1 MIQKTKFLMIHLSLS
16 LALMQSS
23 VFATTQAS
31 VKEHA
36 RLISNKIITL
46 KDLPRLEIN
55 KNYAKTSHLVS
66 QLVSFYHYKK
76 DFSFDDKFS
85 AQAFDAFL
93 DQLDPG
99 RMYLTAEDVHSFSRY
114 RDKIDDAIYDGDVSL
129 AFNIFK
135 AFRKRWIERYQYA
148 LHLLDGNFDFTKD
161 ETFRYD
167 RKDVPWSANEKEL
180 NDLWRK
186 RVKNDVIV
194 QLLNK
199 KTLKE
204 AKEKLRKRYIAS
216 MRRMSQTESTDVFR
230 YFMTAVTQT
239 VEPHTLYFSPRAADK
254 FNTEMSLSL
263 EGIGAVLQTEDVD
276 TKIVRLVPGGPAK
289 RSKQLAKKDI
299 ILSVGQGEKGPLQD
313 IIGWRIDDVVDL
325 IKGKAGTTVRLEVM
339 TPDSGANGET
349 RIVKIVREKV
359 KLEDQDAQSKI
370 IEVKQNG
377 AIRRLGVI
385 ELPKFYIDY
394 NEYVKGNPDYKSTTR
409 DVRKLIKELKA
420 KHVDGI
426 IMDLRN
432 NGGGSLMEATQLTGL
447 FIDQGPVVQE
457 RDFKNRIRVHPDV
470 DPGVAYD
477 GPLIV
482 LVNRFSASASEIF
495 AGAIQDYG
503 RGLIVGSTTFGK
515 GTIQQIRNL
524 DEWNRRSPQTHLG
537 QLKFTA
543 ARFYRISGDS
553 TQIKGVTPDVAMPS
567 LIDAK
572 EYGEASLT
580 NALPWDQISAATY
593 HHTDLHKV
601 LPKIIA
607 RHKKRLGQDPEFKL
621 LDEEYLAYKTIRAE
635 KTTSLNLEIRRAE
648 RVKSR
653 AASLVRLNKRRKFE
667 GLPPLAKL
675 DDEDEGNNEDENDD
689 NKFDPV
695 LTEAGRIMSDFIS
708 IETQTE
714 KLASAKVK

>member
-1 MIQKTKFLMIHLSLS
+1 MIQKLKSLVIFLSFSLLIGPAS
-16 LALMQSS
+16 
-23 VFATTQAS
+23 ATTQEI

-36 RLISNKIITL
+36 KLISNKIITL
-46 KDLPRLEIN
+46 KDLPKLEID

-85 AQAFDAFL
+85 RQAFDAYL
-93 DQLDPG
+93 EQLDPG
-99 RMYLTAEDVHSFSRY
+99 RMYLTAEDVQSFSKY
-114 RDKIDDAIYDGDVSL
+114 QNKIDDAIYDGDVSL
-129 AFNIFK
+129 AFDIFEK
-135 AFRKRWIERYQYA
+135 FRKRWIERYQYA
-148 LHLLDGNFDFTKD
+148 LHLLDQKFDFTKN

-167 RKDVPWSANEKEL
+167 RKDVAWSENQSEL
-180 NDLWRK
+180 NELWRK
-186 RVKNDVIV
+186 RVKNDVIM
-194 QLLNK
+194 QLLND
-199 KTLKE
+199 KTLDE
-204 AKEKLRKRYIAS
+204 AKEKLHKRYIAS
-216 MRRMSQTESTDVFR
+216 MRRMSQTESKDVFR

-289 RSKQLAKKDI
+289 RSKQLSKDDI
-299 ILSVGQGEKGPLQD
+299 ILSVGQGDKGPLQD
-313 IIGWRIDDVVDL
+313 VIGWRIDDVVEL
-325 IKGKAGTTVRLEVM
+325 IKGKAGSTVRLEVM
-339 TPDSGANGET
+339 TPDSAANGDT
-349 RIVKIVREKV
+349 RIVKIVREKI

-370 IEVKQNG
+370 IEIKQDG
-377 AIRRLGVI
+377 KLRQFGVI

-394 NEYVKGNPDYKSTTR
+394 DEYVKGNPNYKSTTR
-409 DVRKLIKELKA
+409 DVHKLIDELKA

-447 FIDQGPVVQE
+447 FIKQGPVVQE

-470 DPGVAYD
+470 DPSIAYD
-477 GPLIV
+477 GPLVV

-524 DEWNRRSPQTHLG
+524 DEWNRRSPGTHLG

-553 TQIKGVTPDVAMPS
+553 TQIKGVKPDVTMPS

-580 NALPWDQISAATY
+580 NSLPWDQISAANY
-593 HHTDLHKV
+593 QHTDLHNV
-601 LPKIIA
+601 LPKILA
-607 RHKKRLGQDPEFKL
+607 NHKKRLDRDPEFKL
-621 LDEEYLAYKTIRAE
+621 LDEEYSAYKTIREE
-635 KTTSLNLEIRRAE
+635 KTTSLNLETRRAE
-648 RVKSR
+648 REKSK
-653 AASLVRLNKRRKFE
+653 AESLVRLNKRRKFE
-667 GLPPLAKL
+667 GLPALAKL
-675 DDEDEGNNEDENDD
+675 DDEEDD
-689 NKFDPV
+689 NDEDDEEHKFDPV

-708 IETQTE
+708 IEQQTE
-714 KLASAKVK
+714 KLAAAKVN

>member
-1 MIQKTKFLMIHLSLS
+1 MIQKLKSLVIFLSFSLLIGPAS
-16 LALMQSS
+16 
-23 VFATTQAS
+23 ATTQET

-36 RLISNKIITL
+36 KLISNKIITL
-46 KDLPRLEIN
+46 KDLPKLEID

-85 AQAFDAFL
+85 RQAFDAYL
-93 DQLDPG
+93 EQLDPG
-99 RMYLTAEDVHSFSRY
+99 RMYLTAEDVQSFSKY
-114 RDKIDDAIYDGDVSL
+114 QNKIDDAIYDGDVSL
-129 AFNIFK
+129 AFDIFEK
-135 AFRKRWIERYQYA
+135 FRKRWIERYQYA
-148 LHLLDGNFDFTKD
+148 LHLLDQKFDFTKN

-167 RKDVPWSANEKEL
+167 RKDVAWSENQSEL
-180 NDLWRK
+180 NELWRK
-186 RVKNDVIV
+186 RVKNDVIM
-194 QLLNK
+194 QLLND
-199 KTLKE
+199 KTLDE
-204 AKEKLRKRYIAS
+204 AKEKLHKRYIAS
-216 MRRMSQTESTDVFR
+216 MRRMSQTESKDVFR

-289 RSKQLAKKDI
+289 RSKQLSKDDI
-299 ILSVGQGEKGPLQD
+299 ILSVGQGDKGPLQD
-313 IIGWRIDDVVDL
+313 VIGWRIDDVVEL
-325 IKGKAGTTVRLEVM
+325 IKGKAGSTVRLEVM
-339 TPDSGANGET
+339 TPDSAANGDT
-349 RIVKIVREKV
+349 RIVKIVREKI

-370 IEVKQNG
+370 IEIKQNG
-377 AIRRLGVI
+377 KLRHFGVI

-394 NEYVKGNPDYKSTTR
+394 DEYVKGNPNYKSTTR
-409 DVRKLIKELKA
+409 DVHKLINELKA

-447 FIDQGPVVQE
+447 FIKQGPVVQE

-470 DPGVAYD
+470 DPSIAYD
-477 GPLIV
+477 GPLVV

-524 DEWNRRSPQTHLG
+524 DEWNRRSPGTHLG

-553 TQIKGVTPDVAMPS
+553 TQIKGVKPDVTMPS

-580 NALPWDQISAATY
+580 NSLPWDQISAANY
-593 HHTDLHKV
+593 QHTDLHNV
-601 LPKIIA
+601 LPKILA
-607 RHKKRLGQDPEFKL
+607 NHKKRLDRDPEFKL
-621 LDEEYLAYKTIRAE
+621 LDEEYSAYKTIREE
-635 KTTSLNLEIRRAE
+635 KTTSLNLETRRAE
-648 RVKSR
+648 REKSK
-653 AASLVRLNKRRKFE
+653 AESLVRLNKRRKFE
-667 GLPPLAKL
+667 GLPALAKL
-675 DDEDEGNNEDENDD
+675 DDEEDD
-689 NKFDPV
+689 NDEDDEEHKFDPV

-708 IETQTE
+708 IEQQTE
-714 KLASAKVK
+714 KLASAKVN

>member
-1 MIQKTKFLMIHLSLS
+1 MIQKLKSLVIFLSFSLLIGPAS
-16 LALMQSS
+16 
-23 VFATTQAS
+23 ATTQEI

-36 RLISNKIITL
+36 KLISNKIITL
-46 KDLPRLEIN
+46 KDLPKLEID

-85 AQAFDAFL
+85 RQAFDAYL
-93 DQLDPG
+93 EQLDPG
-99 RMYLTAEDVHSFSRY
+99 RMYLTAEDVQSFSKY
-114 RDKIDDAIYDGDVSL
+114 QNKIDDAIYDGDVSL
-129 AFNIFK
+129 AFDIFEK
-135 AFRKRWIERYQYA
+135 FRKRWIERYQYA
-148 LHLLDGNFDFTKD
+148 LHLLDQKFDFTKN

-167 RKDVPWSANEKEL
+167 RKDVAWTENQSEL
-180 NDLWRK
+180 NELWRK
-186 RVKNDVIV
+186 RVKNDVIM
-194 QLLNK
+194 QLLND
-199 KTLKE
+199 KTLDE
-204 AKEKLRKRYIAS
+204 AKEKLHKRYIAS
-216 MRRMSQTESTDVFR
+216 MRRMSQTESKDVFR

-289 RSKQLAKKDI
+289 RSKQLSKDDI
-299 ILSVGQGEKGPLQD
+299 ILSVGQGDKGPLQD
-313 IIGWRIDDVVDL
+313 VIGWRIDDVVEL
-325 IKGKAGTTVRLEVM
+325 IKGKAGSTVRLEVM
-339 TPDSGANGET
+339 TPDSAANGDT
-349 RIVKIVREKV
+349 RIVKIVREKI

-370 IEVKQNG
+370 IEIKQNG
-377 AIRRLGVI
+377 KLRHFGVI

-394 NEYVKGNPDYKSTTR
+394 GEYVKGNPNYKSTTR
-409 DVRKLIKELKA
+409 DVHKLIDELKA

-447 FIDQGPVVQE
+447 FIKQGPVVQE

-470 DPGVAYD
+470 DPSIAYD
-477 GPLIV
+477 GPLVV

-524 DEWNRRSPQTHLG
+524 DEWNRRSPDTHLG

-553 TQIKGVTPDVAMPS
+553 TQIKGVKPDVTMPS

-580 NALPWDQISAATY
+580 NSLPWDQISAANY
-593 HHTDLHKV
+593 QHTDLHNV
-601 LPKIIA
+601 LPKILA
-607 RHKKRLGQDPEFKL
+607 NHKKRLDQDPEFKL
-621 LDEEYLAYKTIRAE
+621 LDEEYSAYKTIREE
-635 KTTSLNLEIRRAE
+635 KTTSLNLETRRAE
-648 RVKSR
+648 REKSK
-653 AASLVRLNKRRKFE
+653 AESLVRLNKRRKFE
-667 GLPPLAKL
+667 GLPALAKL
-675 DDEDEGNNEDENDD
+675 DDEEDD
-689 NKFDPV
+689 NDEDDEEHKFDPV

-708 IETQTE
+708 IEQQTE
-714 KLASAKVK
+714 KLASAKVN

>member
-1 MIQKTKFLMIHLSLS
+1 MIQKLKSLVIFLSFSLLIGPAS
-16 LALMQSS
+16 
-23 VFATTQAS
+23 ATTQET

-36 RLISNKIITL
+36 KLISNKIITL
-46 KDLPRLEIN
+46 KDLPKLEID

-85 AQAFDAFL
+85 RQAFDAYL
-93 DQLDPG
+93 EQLDPG
-99 RMYLTAEDVHSFSRY
+99 RMYLTAEDVQSFSKY
-114 RDKIDDAIYDGDVSL
+114 QNKIDDAIYDGDVSL
-129 AFNIFK
+129 AFDIFEK
-135 AFRKRWIERYQYA
+135 FRKRWIERYQYA
-148 LHLLDGNFDFTKD
+148 LHLLDQKFDFTKN

-167 RKDVPWSANEKEL
+167 RKDVAWSENQSEL
-180 NDLWRK
+180 NELWRK
-186 RVKNDVIV
+186 RVKNDVIM
-194 QLLNK
+194 QLLND
-199 KTLKE
+199 KTLDE
-204 AKEKLRKRYIAS
+204 AKEKLHKRYIAS
-216 MRRMSQTESTDVFR
+216 MRRMSQTESKDVFR

-289 RSKQLAKKDI
+289 RSKQLSKDDI
-299 ILSVGQGEKGPLQD
+299 ILSVGQGDKGPLQD
-313 IIGWRIDDVVDL
+313 VIGWRIDDVVEL
-325 IKGKAGTTVRLEVM
+325 IKGKAGSTVRLEVM
-339 TPDSGANGET
+339 TPDSAANGDT
-349 RIVKIVREKV
+349 RIVKIVREKI

-370 IEVKQNG
+370 IEIKQDG
-377 AIRRLGVI
+377 KLRQFGVI

-394 NEYVKGNPDYKSTTR
+394 DEYVKGNPNYKSTTR
-409 DVRKLIKELKA
+409 DVHKLIDELKA

-447 FIDQGPVVQE
+447 FIKQGPVVQE

-470 DPGVAYD
+470 DPSIAYD
-477 GPLIV
+477 GPLVV

-524 DEWNRRSPQTHLG
+524 DEWNRRSPGTHLG

-553 TQIKGVTPDVAMPS
+553 TQIKGVKPDVTMPS

-580 NALPWDQISAATY
+580 NSLPWDQISAANY
-593 HHTDLHKV
+593 QHTDLHNV
-601 LPKIIA
+601 LPKILA
-607 RHKKRLGQDPEFKL
+607 NHKKRLDRDPEFKL
-621 LDEEYLAYKTIRAE
+621 LDEEYSAYKTIREE
-635 KTTSLNLEIRRAE
+635 KTTSLNLETRRAE
-648 RVKSR
+648 REKSK
-653 AASLVRLNKRRKFE
+653 AESLVRLNKRRKFE
-667 GLPPLAKL
+667 GLPALAKL
-675 DDEDEGNNEDENDD
+675 DDEEDD
-689 NKFDPV
+689 NDEDDEEHKFDPV

-708 IETQTE
+708 IEQQTE
-714 KLASAKVK
+714 KLAAAKVN